1 MNLTQ
6 DQRYCHSCV
15 EKTKRVKNYPK
26 EYLKAIQSGK
36 EVVSNKVRAVYERE
50 VAWMKKAPAGFPY
63 YFDAKEGLRH
73 IEFIERFCKHS
84 KGRFAGKPVKL
95 ELFQKAKIQLVFGW
109 RNKKTKLRR
118 FKEVVDIRGRKCGK
132 STETAA
138 VEWDVFL
145 NDRENGPEVY
155 CTANK
160 KDQANLIYSE
170 CVNMRIQSP
179 ELKAITRKR
188 QSDIYCQGNMGF
200 IKCLASDTSTM
211 DGLNPS
217 FFSLDE
223 FHAMKTSA
231 LYDVMI
237 QGQSMRD
244 QPLAWLI
251 ATNGFVREG
260 FFDAKYAYWSSVALW
275 EPGFEDYTILVL
287 IYELNDRANWQDPA
301 HWPEAN
307 PGLGKIKKLETLSQN
322 VEKAK
327 KDPSFLPTLMTKD
340 FNLPESEFASWLS
353 YDAAVNEATFT
364 MEEVAGS
371 YAIGGCDLSAVAD
384 LTCATLLLRKPQDET
399 VYVLQMYFIPQ
410 SKIDF
415 LEKTASKEAPYKLWA
430 DQGWLTICK
439 GAQVDY
445 SDVTKWYIQMVEE
458 YDIRP
463 LWISYDRALSGYWVP
478 EMEAYGFEMEKC
490 AQGPY
495 TWSQPMKEM
504 GAAFEQHRVNYNN
517 NPILRWCLMNTAV
530 KRTNTDS
537 LEMIQPVKI
546 QTARRIDG
554 AVSLLNAWVGYVKHF
569 DEYMPYVR

>member
-1 MNLTQ
+1 MARSKKLP
-6 DQRYCHSCV
+6 
-15 EKTKRVKNYPK
+15 NYPK
-26 EYLKAIQSGK
+26 EYLEAIQSGA
-36 EVVSNKVRAVYERE
+36 EIVSNKVRAVYERE
-50 VAWMKKAPAGFPY
+50 VGWMDNPPADFPF
-63 YFDAKEGLRH
+63 YFDEKEGLRH

-84 KGRFAGKPVKL
+84 KGRFARKPVKL
-95 ELFQKAKIQLVFGW
+95 ELFQKAKLQLVFGW
-109 RNKKTKLRR
+109 RRKDNKLRR

-170 CVNMRIQSP
+170 CVNMRLQSP
-179 ELKAITRKR
+179 ELKAITKKR
-188 QSDIYCQGNMGF
+188 QSDIYCQMNMGF

-231 LYDVMI
+231 LYDVML

-260 FFDAKYAYWSSVALW
+260 FFDSKYAYWSSVATW
-275 EPGFEDYTILVL
+275 EPGFEDYTVLVL
-287 IYELNDRANWQDPA
+287 IYELNDRSTWQDPA

-353 YDAAVNEATFT
+353 YDQAVNEATYT
-364 MEEVAGS
+364 MEEVSGS

-384 LTCATLLLRKPQDET
+384 LTCATLMLRKPNDET
-399 VYVLQMYFIPQ
+399 IYVLQMYFIPQ

-415 LEKTASKEAPYKLWA
+415 LEKTSSKEAPYKLWA
-430 DQGWLTICK
+430 EQGWLTICK

-445 SDVTKWYIQMVEE
+445 SEVTKWYIKMVEE

-463 LWISYDRALSGYWVP
+463 LWNSYDRALSGYWVP

-504 GAAFEQHRVNYNN
+504 GAAFEQHKVNYNN
-517 NPILRWCLMNTAV
+517 NPILRWCLMNTGV

-537 LEMIQPVKI
+537 LETIQPVKI
-546 QTARRIDG
+546 QTGRRIDG
-554 AVSLLNAWVGYVKHF
+554 TVSLLNAWVAYLKHY

>member
-1 MNLTQ
+1 MARSKKLP
-6 DQRYCHSCV
+6 
-15 EKTKRVKNYPK
+15 NYPK
-26 EYLKAIQSGK
+26 EYLEAIQSGA
-36 EVVSNKVRAVYERE
+36 EIVSNKVRAVYERE
-50 VAWMKKAPAGFPY
+50 VGWMDNPPADFPF
-63 YFDAKEGLRH
+63 YFDEKEGLRH

-84 KGRFAGKPVKL
+84 KGRFARKPVKL
-95 ELFQKAKIQLVFGW
+95 ELFQKAKLQLVFGW
-109 RNKKTKLRR
+109 RRKDNKLRR

-170 CVNMRIQSP
+170 CVNMRLQSP
-179 ELKAITRKR
+179 ELKAITKKR
-188 QSDIYCQGNMGF
+188 QSDIYCQMNMGF

-231 LYDVMI
+231 LYDVML

-260 FFDAKYAYWSSVALW
+260 FFDSKYAYWSSVATW
-275 EPGFEDYTILVL
+275 EPGFEDYTVLVL
-287 IYELNDRANWQDPA
+287 IYELNDRSTWQDPA

-353 YDAAVNEATFT
+353 YDQAVNEATYT

-384 LTCATLLLRKPQDET
+384 LTCATLMLRKPNDET
-399 VYVLQMYFIPQ
+399 IYVLQMYFIPQ

-415 LEKTASKEAPYKLWA
+415 LEKTSSKEAPYKLWA
-430 DQGWLTICK
+430 EQGWLTICK

-445 SDVTKWYIQMVEE
+445 SEVTKWYIKMVEE

-463 LWISYDRALSGYWVP
+463 LWNSYDRALSGYWVP
-478 EMEAYGFEMEKC
+478 EMEDYGFEMEKC

-504 GAAFEQHRVNYNN
+504 GAAFEQHKVNYNN
-517 NPILRWCLMNTAV
+517 NPILRWCLMNTGV

-537 LEMIQPVKI
+537 LETIQPVKI
-546 QTARRIDG
+546 QTGRRIDG
-554 AVSLLNAWVGYVKHF
+554 TVSLLNAWVAYLKHY

>member
-1 MNLTQ
+1 MI
-6 DQRYCHSCV
+6 
-15 EKTKRVKNYPK
+15 NYPK
-26 EYLKAIQSGK
+26 EYLKAIQSGE
-36 EVVSNKVRAVYERE
+36 EVVSNKVRTVYERE
-50 VAWMKKAPAGFPY
+50 CGWMDNPPADFPF
-63 YFDAKEGLRH
+63 YFDEKEGLRH
-73 IEFIERFCKHS
+73 IVFIERFCKHS
-84 KGRFAGKPVKL
+84 KGKFARQNIQL
-95 ELFQKAKIQLVFGW
+95 ELFQKAKIQLAFGW
-109 RNKKTKLRR
+109 RWKETKLRR
-118 FKEVVDIRGRKCGK
+118 FREVVDIRARKCGK

-145 NDRENGPEVY
+145 NDKENGPEVY

-170 CVNMRIQSP
+170 CVNMRTQSP
-179 ELKAITRKR
+179 ELKAITKKR
-188 QSDIYCQGNMGF
+188 QSDIYCTRNMGF

-251 ATNGFVREG
+251 STNGFVREG
-260 FFDAKYAYWSSVALW
+260 FLDSKYAYWSSVALW
-275 EPGFEDYTILVL
+275 EPGFEDYTVL
-287 IYELNDRANWQDPA
+287 PIIYELNDRSTWQDPA

-307 PGLGKIKKLETLSQN
+307 PGLGKIKKLETLAQN

-327 KDPSFLPTLMTKD
+327 KDPSFVPTLMTKD

-353 YDAAVNEATFT
+353 YDEAVNESTYT
-364 MEEVAGS
+364 MDDIKGS

-384 LTCATLLLRKPQDET
+384 LTCATLLIRKPDDET
-399 VYVLQMYFIPQ
+399 VYVLQKYFIPQ
-410 SKIDF
+410 SKIDY

-430 DQGWLTICK
+430 QQGWLTICK

-445 SDVTKWYIQMVEE
+445 SDVTKWFVQMVEE

-463 LWISYDRALSGYWVP
+463 LWNSYDRALSGYWVP

-490 AQGPY
+490 AQGPF

-504 GAAFEQHRVNYNN
+504 GAAFALHKVNYNN
-517 NPILRWCLMNTAV
+517 NPVLRWCLMNTAV

-546 QTARRIDG
+546 QAARRIDG
-554 AVSLLNAWVGYVKHF
+554 TVSLLNAWVSYVKHY

>member
-1 MNLTQ
+1 MTNW
-6 DQRYCHSCV
+6 
-15 EKTKRVKNYPK
+15 PK
-26 EYLKAIQSGK
+26 EYLRAIQSGE

-50 VAWMKKAPAGFPY
+50 CGWMDNPPDDFPF
-63 YFDAKEGLRH
+63 YFDEKEGLRH
-73 IEFIERFCKHS
+73 ISFIERFCKHS
-84 KGRFAGKPVKL
+84 KGKFARKPVKL

-109 RNKKTKLRR
+109 RHKDTKLRR

-145 NDRENGPEVY
+145 NDHENGPEVY

-160 KDQANLIYSE
+160 KDQASLIYSE
-170 CVNMRIQSP
+170 CVNMRTQSP
-179 ELKAITRKR
+179 ELKAITKKR
-188 QSDIYCQGNMGF
+188 QSDIYAERNMGF

-244 QPLAWLI
+244 QPLAWMI
-251 ATNGFVREG
+251 STNGFVREG
-260 FFDAKYAYWSSVALW
+260 FFDSKYAYWSSVATW
-275 EPGFEDYTILVL
+275 EPGFEDYTVCPL
-287 IYELNDRANWQDPA
+287 IYELNDRSTWQDPA

-307 PGLGKIKKLETLSQN
+307 PGLGKIKKFETLEQN

-327 KDPSFLPTLMTKD
+327 RDNSFLPTLLTKD
-340 FNLPESEFASWLS
+340 FNLPESEFASWLT
-353 YDAAVNEATFT
+353 YDEAVNEAAFS
-364 MEEVAGS
+364 MDDIRGS

-384 LTCATLLLRKPQDET
+384 LTCGTLLVRKPESDT
-399 VYVLQMYFIPQ
+399 VYVLQQYFIPQ
-410 SKIDF
+410 SKIDY

-430 DQGWLTICK
+430 EQGWLTICK

-445 SDVTKWYIQMVEE
+445 SDVTKWFIQMVEE

-490 AQGPY
+490 AQGPF

-504 GAAFEQHRVNYNN
+504 GAAFSLHKVNYNN
-517 NPILRWCLMNTAV
+517 NPILRWCLMNTGV
-530 KRTNTDS
+530 KRTKTDS

-554 AVSLLNAWVGYVKHF
+554 MVSLLNAWVSYVKHA

>member
-1 MNLTQ
+1 MINW
-6 DQRYCHSCV
+6 
-15 EKTKRVKNYPK
+15 PK
-26 EYLKAIQSGK
+26 EYLRAIQSGE
-36 EVVSNKVRAVYERE
+36 EVVSNKVRTVYERE
-50 VAWMKKAPAGFPY
+50 CGWMDNPPDDFPY
-63 YFDAKEGLRH
+63 YFDEKEGLRH
-73 IEFIERFCKHS
+73 ISFIERFCKHS
-84 KGRFAGKPVKL
+84 KCKFARKPVKL

-109 RNKKTKLRR
+109 RHKDTKLRR

-145 NDRENGPEVY
+145 NDHENGPEVY

-160 KDQANLIYSE
+160 KDQASLIYSE
-170 CVNMRIQSP
+170 CVNMRTQSP
-179 ELKAITRKR
+179 ELKAITKKR
-188 QSDIYCQGNMGF
+188 QSDIYAERNMGF

-244 QPLAWLI
+244 QPLAWMI
-251 ATNGFVREG
+251 STNGFVREG
-260 FFDAKYAYWSSVALW
+260 FFDSKYAYWSSVATW
-275 EPGFEDYTILVL
+275 EPGFEDYTVLPL
-287 IYELNDRANWQDPA
+287 IYELNDRSTWQDPA

-307 PGLGKIKKLETLSQN
+307 PGLGKIKKFETLEQN

-327 KDPSFLPTLMTKD
+327 RDNSFLPTLLTKD
-340 FNLPESEFASWLS
+340 FNLPESEFASWLT
-353 YDAAVNEATFT
+353 YDEAVNESAFSI
-364 MEEVAGS
+364 EEIQGS

-384 LTCATLLLRKPQDET
+384 LTCGTLLVRKPDSDT
-399 VYVLQMYFIPQ
+399 VYVLQKYFIPQ
-410 SKIDF
+410 SKIDY
-415 LEKTASKEAPYKLWA
+415 LEKTSSKEAPYKLWA
-430 DQGWLTICK
+430 EQGWLTICK
-439 GAQVDY
+439 GAQVNY
-445 SDVTKWYIQMVEE
+445 SDVTKWFVQMVEE

-478 EMEAYGFEMEKC
+478 EMESYGFEMEKC
-490 AQGPY
+490 AQGPF

-504 GAAFEQHRVNYNN
+504 AAAFSLHKVNYNN
-517 NPILRWCLMNTAV
+517 NPILRWCLMNTGV
-530 KRTNTDS
+530 KRTKTDS

-546 QTARRIDG
+546 QAARRIDG
-554 AVSLLNAWVGYVKHF
+554 MVSLLNAWVAYVKHA